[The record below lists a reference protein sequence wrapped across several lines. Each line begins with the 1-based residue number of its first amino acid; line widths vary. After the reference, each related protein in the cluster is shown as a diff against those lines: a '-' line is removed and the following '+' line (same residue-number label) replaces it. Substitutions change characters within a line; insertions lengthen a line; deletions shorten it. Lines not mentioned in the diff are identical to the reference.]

1 MLDIKQIR
9 VIFLFEFKMSHKAA
23 GTLAPTAT
31 CVAEELQ
38 EAGRRSGGPGSLTEE
53 TESWRLKSRSS
64 DVDDDNREPPSKLT
78 LLLLRKKLPKNPR

>member
-9 VIFLFEFKMSHKAA
+9 VIFLFEFKMSYKAA

-31 CVAEELQ
+31 RVAEELQ

-53 TESWRLKSRSS
+53 TES
-64 DVDDDNREPPSKLT
+64 
-78 LLLLRKKLPKNPR
+78 

>member
-53 TESWRLKSRSS
+53 TES
-64 DVDDDNREPPSKLT
+64 
-78 LLLLRKKLPKNPR
+78 